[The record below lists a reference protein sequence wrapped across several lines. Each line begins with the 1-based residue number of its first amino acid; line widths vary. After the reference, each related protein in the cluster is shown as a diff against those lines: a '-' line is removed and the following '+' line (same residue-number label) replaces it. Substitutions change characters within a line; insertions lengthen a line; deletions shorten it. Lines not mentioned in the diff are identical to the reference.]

1 MARRTDLGT
10 GSVQIQN
17 EVIGSIAAM
26 AAQEVRGVVGVW
38 RTPWPWR
45 ILGNRSGVSV
55 QAIDQEVRLRL
66 NLVAEYGINLPQVA
80 AEVQERVREMVERMT
95 HLTAVEVQ
103 VSIQEVKP
111 RRSDQP

>member
-1 MARRTDLGT
+1 MARRTDLGA

-38 RTPWPWR
+38 RMPWPWR

-103 VSIQEVKP
+103 VSIHEVKP